1 MSYRFL
7 WKQIASKAISSALA
21 KTMLTLNTDELW
33 ERMANSESFSDEKLG
48 ELRKEIVS
56 RLHEVEEQGNKER
69 ELVGQVAAELVKEF
83 LRRGMGR

>member
-1 MSYRFL
+1 
-7 WKQIASKAISSALA
+7 
-21 KTMLTLNTDELW
+21 MLTLNTDELW

-83 LRRGMGR
+83 LKRGMGR